1 MLSEAVTHKT
11 NEGLDATISL
21 QKNGKS
27 FYWASRFLG
36 HEMSENAA
44 KLYSY
49 CRILDD
55 LADSEIEYGPDRLR
69 NIHLNLKNKKK
80 YSDPLLDEMLIFFED
95 INLPFRALE
104 DLIKGLLQDQNDVL
118 IKNEA
123 ELIQYSYHV
132 AGSVGWMMCPIL
144 KYLSLIHI

>member
-1 MLSEAVTHKT
+1 MQKRIKLEVLSEAVTHKT

-27 FYWASRFLG
+27 FYWASHFLG
-36 HEMSENAA
+36 HEMSKNAA

-69 NIHLNLKNKKK
+69 NIHLNLRNKKK
-80 YSDPLLDEMLIFFED
+80 QS
-95 INLPFRALE
+95 N
-104 DLIKGLLQDQNDVL
+104 
-118 IKNEA
+118 
-123 ELIQYSYHV
+123 
-132 AGSVGWMMCPIL
+132 
-144 KYLSLIHI
+144 HIV